1 MDRQQVIFE
10 SSPAFILVCL
20 LLGIGYAF
28 LLYSAKHPWSRTM
41 NRVLFAV
48 RAALAFLLAFL
59 LLGPIVKQIT
69 SEIEKPLF
77 VILRDNSESVT
88 ETTDSVA
95 LGRLEQALHTT
106 RQALEDKG
114 YNVVETDLAG
124 NESDTWTFAET
135 QSNLTDGLRRVTSR
149 YEGQNIA
156 GVIFVS
162 DGIFNAGLSPAYA
175 SFNFPVHSVGVG
187 DTTQR
192 TDLALRNVAYNKIAY
207 EGNKF
212 PVRAEVLLGGVTN
225 QDVTVSL
232 IHRGKV
238 LDKQTRNSGNNQV
251 ITFDFQ
257 PLAEE
262 QGIQKL
268 DVQVEVLRG
277 EYNIK
282 NNKSSIFV
290 EVVSGKKKIL
300 VVAPAPHP
308 DIKALRA
315 VIEKNS
321 NYEFLLHIPGLHEQ
335 QPATLRPEDIDLV
348 IFDQAPDLRGRTR
361 DVFQKFVQSKSSL
374 LLLLGSQSDLQ
385 ALARANMPI
394 QFQTPPRDFDQVTPI
409 TNLNFSNFTLSA
421 DVNTIVPEFPPVT
434 VHFGKMQIPL
444 SATPLLFQKVGS
456 VTTDKPLLAV
466 DIQNDRKI
474 GLMLGEG
481 FWRWRLHE
489 YEKTETTTAFDELFG
504 KLMQFLSTTDDR
516 RRFRSYPVK
525 QEFSDTEA
533 VVFES
538 QVYNDI
544 FEPTYGNTITIELTN
559 DAGKRTEYAYAT
571 SPGNTRYQIG
581 GLAEGV
587 YRYRA
592 HTDMNGK
599 DEEVR
604 GEFAVVE
611 RLIELQNL
619 TADFNLLRKVS
630 FNTGGSFYKAA
641 NVGELTQALQQTEA
655 TGVIHSQE
663 VYDALINLK
672 WVFFVLVLIAGTEWF
687 CGNTTGRISATYLVS
702 LISSTHRR

>member
-1 MDRQQVIFE
+1 MNIMDRQQVIFE
-10 SSPAFILVCL
+10 SSPAFIFVCL
-20 LLGIGYAF
+20 LLGVGYAY
-28 LLYSAKHPWSRTM
+28 LLYSAKHPWSHSM
-41 NRVLFAV
+41 NRFLFAV
-48 RAALAFLLAFL
+48 RAVLAFLLAFL
-59 LLGPIVKQIT
+59 LLGPIVKQVT
-69 SEIEKPLF
+69 NETEKPLF
-77 VILRDNSESVT
+77 VILRDNSESIT
-88 ETTDSVA
+88 ETTDSA
-95 LGRLEQALHTT
+95 TLNEIDQSLRAT

-124 NESDTWTFAET
+124 NESDTWTFTET
-135 QSNLTDGLRRVTSR
+135 QSNLTDGLRRVTAR

-175 SFNFPVHSVGVG
+175 SFNFPVYSVGVG

-192 TDLALRNVAYNKIAY
+192 TDLTLRNVAYNKIAY

-212 PVRAEVLLGGVTN
+212 PVRAEVLLSGISGN
-225 QDVTVSL
+225 DVTVSL

-238 LDKQTRNSGNNQV
+238 LDRETKNSGNNQLV
-251 ITFDFQ
+251 TFDFE
-257 PLAEE
+257 PLADE

-268 DVQVEVLRG
+268 DIQVEVLQG

-335 QPATLRPEDIDLV
+335 QPATMQPEDIDLV

-361 DVFQKFVQSKSSL
+361 DVFQKFAQSKSSL
-374 LLLLGSQSDLQ
+374 LLLLGTQSDLQ
-385 ALARANMPI
+385 ALARANMPV
-394 QFQTPPRDFDQVTPI
+394 QFQIPPRDFDQVTPV
-409 TNLNFSNFTLSA
+409 TNLNFSNFTLSP
-421 DVNTIVPEFPPVT
+421 DVNTIVPDFPPVS
-434 VHFGKMQIPL
+434 VHFGKLQIPL

-489 YEKTETTTAFDELFG
+489 YEKTETTAAFDELFG

-516 RRFRSYPVK
+516 RRFRSYPIK

-538 QVYNDI
+538 QLYNDI
-544 FEPTYGNTITIELTN
+544 FEPIYGNTVTIELTN
-559 DAGKRTEYAYAT
+559 DAGRRTEYTYAT

-581 GLAEGV
+581 GLTEGV

-592 HTDMNGK
+592 HTNVDGK
-599 DEEVR
+599 TEEVR

-611 RLIELQNL
+611 RLVELQNL

-630 FNTGGSFYKAA
+630 ANTGGSFHNASEVDA
-641 NVGELTQALQQTEA
+641 LTNRLQQTEA

-672 WVFFVLVLIAGTEWF
+672 WVFFMLVLIAGLEWF
-687 CGNTTGRISATYLVS
+687 LRKYYGSY
-702 LISSTHRR
+702 